1 MDIQPIKI
9 RSSVIN
15 SNQFMHGP
23 NQFIQQLGS
32 LAFEGQF
39 DLTEYLRQ
47 FLIAYNASNTT
58 SSFIVNE
65 NPAYTTS
72 LSEAMLQYTLIPA
85 NTFENGTMAEVLMR
99 FTNIDSFA
107 DAYVNVYVNTS
118 ASLLGAQS
126 LATVTMPSPTKYI
139 QLVRTLH
146 YIDLSNGTVTFPIG
160 QDSVTEYQSDSMPT
174 AQIID
179 WTVDQYIIT
188 AGAVGNAL
196 DLLESQLTFIKYYKQ

>member
-1 MDIQPIKI
+1 
-9 RSSVIN
+9 
-15 SNQFMHGP
+15 MHGP

-47 FLIAYNASNTT
+47 FMAAYNAANTT
-58 SSFIVNE
+58 SSFITNE

-72 LSEAMLQYTLIPA
+72 VSETLLQYTLVPA
-85 NTFENGTMAEVLMR
+85 NTFENGTIAEVLMR
-99 FTNIDSFA
+99 FTNIDSLA
-107 DAYVNVYVNTS
+107 DAYVNVYVNT
-118 ASLLGAQS
+118 APSLLGAQL
-126 LATVTMPSPTKYI
+126 LAKASMVSPIKYI

-146 YIDLSNGTVTFPIG
+146 YIDSANGTIVFPVNE
-160 QDSVTEYQSDSMPT
+160 DSILEHRADYMPNYVG
-174 AQIID
+174 ID

-188 AGAVGNAL
+188 AGGVGNVL